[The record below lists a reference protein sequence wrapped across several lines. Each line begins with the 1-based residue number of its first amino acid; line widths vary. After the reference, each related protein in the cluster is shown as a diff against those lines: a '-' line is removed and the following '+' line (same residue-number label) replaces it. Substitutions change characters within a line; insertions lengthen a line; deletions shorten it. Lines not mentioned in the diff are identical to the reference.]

1 MFCYMRLILTICPV
15 SGGPGGSTVADRLS
29 EDHTVSVL
37 LLEAG
42 GENDPAVDPA
52 LVIPLFC
59 TTLTPNTAYDW
70 NYTTIPQK
78 ELNSRSIPYPL
89 GIGLGGSSAVSK
101 CHA

>member
-1 MFCYMRLILTICPV
+1 MRLILTNYPIA
-15 SGGPGGSTVADRLS
+15 GGPGGSTVADRLS
-29 EDHTVSVL
+29 EDPTVSVL

-52 LVIPLFC
+52 LAIPLFC

-70 NYTTIPQK
+70 NYTTVPQK
-78 ELNSRSIPYPL
+78 ELNGRSIPYPL